1 MLPSDMFGS
10 RSPQLSLPP
19 RFFSANSAP
28 CALKSAL
35 KRTTQ
40 RCTSPTAQLL
50 PSFSTPG
57 KHRTHTTTHD
67 SLPLYALL
75 RALPD
80 TPSEVLLPAHSLIN
94 PLETILTK
102 SPANVVSKQLT
113 QTLNPLNATFTK
125 IAGRCLT
132 SRLRCPLLTAHHS
145 LLTPPTNPL
154 HYAFEAHHDS

>member
-57 KHRTHTTTHD
+57 KHRTHTTAHD
-67 SLPLYALL
+67 SLPLDALL

-80 TPSEVLLPAHSLIN
+80 APSEILLATHALIN

-102 SPANVVSKQLT
+102 SPVNADSKQLT
-113 QTLNPLNATFTK
+113 QTLSPLNATFTK
-125 IAGRCLT
+125 NRGGVPHLT
-132 SRLRCPLLTAHHS
+132 PALPTAHHAP
-145 LLTPPTNPL
+145 LTTHSPHQSATL
-154 HYAFEAHHDS
+154 CLRGSS